1 MTGTQFAFLSIR
13 HPFQLIRVL
22 IFVALA
28 LLQASL
34 LISGQIRLYQAP
46 HMLPFFIF
54 STAAFVLLAGHGLV
68 LLRRR
73 PTATGPDLCSCPGA
87 HAPSGQVKTAAILLF
102 GLVLATGFVLPH
114 HYLDGRVAEKKGIS
128 LSRSPGPSLTGSH
141 QDAAV
146 FPEDHLFLE
155 EDIPWD
161 SAESMDHGPGRS
173 QQQEMLRDELGI
185 WYDQDIYTRMSEEL
199 LARESLRITGES
211 FLDAMLVISA
221 YLDAFIGKE
230 VEFSGFVHHDGTMA
244 ENELAVARI
253 AVTCCLAD
261 ATVYGLLVRINNLPV
276 PANDSWVRVRGR
288 IASTRFIDRDIPLI
302 LADELRPI
310 DQPDQ
315 PYVYPSLYST
325 YVFGE
330 EEGREGSEN

>member
-1 MTGTQFAFLSIR
+1 MTGTQFAFVSTHR
-13 HPFQLIRVL
+13 SFQLLRVL
-22 IFVALA
+22 IFTGLA
-28 LLQASL
+28 LLQTSL
-34 LISGQIRLYQAP
+34 LISGQNSLYQAP
-46 HMLPFFIF
+46 HMLPFFVF
-54 STAAFVLLAGHGLV
+54 STAAFVLLAGHGLF
-68 LLRRR
+68 LLGRR
-73 PTATGPDLCSCPGA
+73 PTAAGPGLCACPDA
-87 HAPSGQVKTAAILLF
+87 HAPSGLVKTSALLLF
-102 GLVLATGFVLPH
+102 GLVLASGFVLPH
-114 HYLDGRVAEKKGIS
+114 QYLDSRVAEKKGIS

-155 EDIPWD
+155 EDMAWD
-161 SAESMDHGPGRS
+161 SAESMDHDSGRS
-173 QQQEMLRDELGI
+173 EQQDMLRDELGI
-185 WYDQDIYTRMSEEL
+185 WYDQELYTRISEQL
-199 LARESLRITGES
+199 LSRETLHISGES

-221 YLDAFIGKE
+221 YLDQFIGKE

-261 ATVYGLLVRINNLPV
+261 ATVYGLLVRVENPPL

-288 IASTRFIDRDIPLI
+288 IASTRFIDMDIPLI

-330 EEGREGSEN
+330 EGQESAKK